1 MKKIIITFTKERDL
15 VSTIKRVLERL
26 KNNPAFP
33 NPPEALAELEK
44 LLPELEAAQV
54 RSITRDMEWVAV
66 KNNKKALA
74 LELLEEL
81 ALYVAAISNGDRAMI
96 LSSGFYVTDE
106 QTARIET
113 TIEMLEVE
121 LGASGE
127 ATLRVKKAKGAV
139 AYLYEYATEAPGPN
153 TLWTRAEGTNREYT
167 FTGLQSDK
175 RYWFRVLAIG
185 RKGRKA
191 YSPVVSRSIQ

>member
-1 MKKIIITFTKERDL
+1 MKKTIITFKKERDL
-15 VSTIKRVLERL
+15 ITIIKRVLEKLR
-26 KNNPAFP
+26 NNLAYPNLPA
-33 NPPEALAELEK
+33 AYAELEK
-44 LLPELEAAQV
+44 LLPELEAALV
-54 RSITRDMEWVAV
+54 RAKSRDKEWVAI
-66 KNNKKALA
+66 KNSRKAAA
-74 LELLEEL
+74 LELLDEL
-81 ALYVAAISNGDRAMI
+81 AQYVTAISNDDRAMI
-96 LSSGFYVTDE
+96 LSSGFDVTDE

-113 TIEMLEVE
+113 AIEMLEVE

-127 ATLRVKKAKGAV
+127 ATLRVKKAKGAI

-153 TLWTRAEGTNREYT
+153 TLWTRAEGTSREYT